1 MKSLS
6 SLILFSILFFLVSCS
21 GGSNDLDR
29 HGLKGKVSAI
39 HEFQCDATYEN
50 EKWVAGIDCANDY
63 RVVEYDTEGDYIQ
76 SYTMAECGD
85 TTSLTTV
92 KRENG
97 ELVEESYYTRVNM
110 TPKHHKM
117 MLTSRTVMDRVSD
130 NQVNFEVWQN
140 EQLRFEG
147 ATYYD
152 SKGRIDRQVQVVNNR
167 EVIVHHVY
175 KKDLLV
181 EMWQEELDGTR
192 SATQLYEYSEF
203 DEQGNWILRLVYPGD
218 EKITPE
224 LAISR
229 IIDYY

>member
-1 MKSLS
+1 MKSFS
-6 SLILFSILFFLVSCS
+6 SLLFLSLMAFLVSCS

-29 HGLKGKVSAI
+29 HGLKGKVSSTS
-39 HEFQCDATYEN
+39 EFQCEATYEN
-50 EKWVAGIDCANDY
+50 DEWVASVECADGY
-63 RVVEYDTEGDYIQ
+63 RVVEYDTDGFYIH

-85 TTSLTTV
+85 TTSLTTAR
-92 KRENG
+92 RENG
-97 ELVEESYYTRVNM
+97 QLVEESYFTRVNM
-110 TPKHHKM
+110 TPIHSKM
-117 MLTSRTVMDRVSD
+117 VLVSRTVMDRVSD
-130 NQVNFEVWQN
+130 DQVNFEVWQN

-147 ATYYD
+147 ATYFD

-192 SATQLYEYSEF
+192 SATQLYEYGKF
-203 DEQGNWILRLVYPGD
+203 DDHGNWTLRLVYPGE

-224 LAISR
+224 LAVER
-229 IIDYY
+229 IIEYY